1 VLHKS
6 KVTTTAP
13 KAGDA
18 DLDAAE
24 NTDYNDNNHDDT
36 ETVTVKIT
44 DKQYFADNKMY
55 IFFKIIYSYL
65 VQTMK
70 KVSTHNLKV

>member
-13 KAGDA
+13 KAGDT

-24 NTDYNDNNHDDT
+24 DIDYNDNNHDDT
-36 ETVTVKIT
+36 ATVTVKIT
-44 DKQYFADNKMY
+44 AQQCFAETEIC
-55 IFFKIIYSYL
+55 IFLKAICSYL
-65 VQTMK
+65 V
-70 KVSTHNLKV
+70 